1 MRNHDIQDNKYKIL
15 LPIREERKEK
25 KPRTFKTSVKRMI
38 QRIIQFRL
46 IGYIVILIGLLQL
59 DKDINYIIIQ
69 MFLLILFTELQSRGV
84 SKKRIITLQ
93 EELNIQQDIQYSD
106 RDSIER
112 KGLLAQEKKDSQLA
126 KQDIEDNIRL

>member
-1 MRNHDIQDNKYKIL
+1 M
-15 LPIREERKEK
+15 K
-25 KPRTFKTSVKRMI
+25 KLV
-38 QRIIQFRL
+38 QRIIQWRL
-46 IGYIVILIGLLQL
+46 VGYIVITIGLLQL

-84 SKKRIITLQ
+84 SKKEIITLQ
-93 EELNIQQDIQYSD
+93 EELNIQQDIEYSH

-112 KGLLAQEKKDSQLA
+112 KGLLAQEKKDSLKV